1 MISGYWALGGTIG
14 IRSVGGRFAELATSV
29 GSGTALAA
37 AAAVV
42 KIAGVCFALLF
53 AHHSG
58 RRLPRRA
65 LVVVGWVGAWVLTG
79 YGAVNMVGATLAL
92 TGAVDGGPD
101 IDRYALGWHL
111 ALWDPL
117 FLLWGL
123 FLGLAVRRFTR
134 NVDRR

>member
-1 MISGYWALGGTIG
+1 MGGTIG

-29 GSGTALAA
+29 GPGTALAA
-37 AAAVV
+37 TAAVV

-53 AHHSG
+53 AHGSAG
-58 RRLPRRA
+58 RLPRRP
-65 LVVVGWVGAWVLTG
+65 LVVTGWLAAGLLIT
-79 YGAVNMVGATLAL
+79 YGAVNMGGAVLAL

-101 IDRYALGWHL
+101 MDRYALGWHL

-123 FLGLAVRRFTR
+123 LLGLAVRRFTG
-134 NVDRR
+134 NGSRR